1 LFIATRAGKA
11 LRFKESDIRPMSRTA
26 HGVRG
31 IRLNPN
37 DKVVNVLSVNES
49 DIIASIAEKG
59 YGKITDASKYRLQRR
74 GGKGVINI
82 KVKEKTGNVVRAIK
96 VSQTDNI
103 MLISSAGIS
112 ITFPVNEIRVTGRAA
127 SGVRLMRLNPG
138 AVIVDAQTI
147 TKYPPSQPTGQVA

>member
-1 LFIATRAGKA
+1 
-11 LRFKESDIRPMSRTA
+11 M
-26 HGVRG
+26 
-31 IRLNPN
+31 
-37 DKVVNVLSVNES
+37 VNEN

-59 YGKITDASKYRLQRR
+59 YGKVTEANKYRLQRR

-96 VSQTDNI
+96 VSTADNI
-103 MLISSAGIS
+103 ILISSAGIS
-112 ITFPVNEIRVTGRAA
+112 ITFPVNEIRKTGRAA

-147 TKYPPSQPTGQVA
+147 TKFQPPQPAAEQAA

>member
-1 LFIATRAGKA
+1 
-11 LRFKESDIRPMSRTA
+11 M
-26 HGVRG
+26 RG

-37 DKVVNVLSVNES
+37 DKVVNVLSVNEA

-59 YGKITDASKYRLQRR
+59 YGKVTDSSRYRLQKR

-82 KVKEKTGNVVRAIK
+82 KIKEKTGNVVRAMK
-96 VSQTDNI
+96 VAETDNVI
-103 MLISSAGIS
+103 LINSTGIS
-112 ITFPVNEIRVTGRAA
+112 ITFPVDGIRVTGRAA

-147 TKYPPSQPTGQVA
+147 KKYQPSPAADKAA